1 MGPVE
6 DMKQRNVGNSGVK
19 VSLLGLGCNN
29 FGLRM
34 PVEDSQAVIKKAL
47 DVGITFFDT
56 ADVYG
61 QRGGSE
67 TALGQYL
74 GSRLKDVFI
83 ASKFGNA
90 MDEEGKL
97 RGGSR
102 AYVRQAIEASLKRL
116 KRDWIDLY
124 QMHRPDPK
132 VPIEETL
139 RTLDDLVKEGKIRYI
154 GFSQLAGWE
163 LADRHW
169 IARHNGLNPVTAVE
183 IEYSLLNRDP
193 ERELVPAMRQYGV
206 GLLPF
211 YPLASGFLTGKYK
224 RGAPLP
230 EGGRLTKGKS
240 YADLFMTDS
249 NWTVLERLEAFCAA
263 RGRNL
268 LELALSW
275 LAAQPVMLSV
285 IAGATR
291 AEQVAANVK
300 AIDWELTSQELA
312 EIDGIT
318 GKPPASGRTQRR
330 TT

>member
-1 MGPVE
+1 MR
-6 DMKQRNVGNSGVK
+6 QRNVGATGVK

-34 PVEDSQAVIKKAL
+34 PVEDSQAVIRKAL

-61 QRGGSE
+61 KRGGSE

-90 MDEEGKL
+90 MDEEGRLK
-97 RGGSR
+97 GGSR
-102 AYVRQAIEASLKRL
+102 AYVKQAAEASLKRL

-124 QMHRPDPK
+124 QMHRPDPT

-139 RTLDDLVKEGKIRYI
+139 RALEDLVKEGKIRYI

-163 LADRHW
+163 LAHRHW
-169 IARHNGLNPVTAVE
+169 IARSNGLSPVAAVE

-193 ERELVPAMRQYGV
+193 ERELVPAMREYGV

-230 EGGRLTKGKS
+230 EGGRLTQGKS

-249 NWTVLERLEAFCAA
+249 NWTVLEKLEAFCAA
-263 RGRNL
+263 RGRTL

-291 AEQVAANVK
+291 AEQVALNVK
-300 AIDWELTSQELA
+300 AIEWELTPRELT

-318 GKPPASGRTQRR
+318 GKPPPSGRTQRR
-330 TT
+330 VTGAA

>member
-1 MGPVE
+1 
-6 DMKQRNVGNSGVK
+6 MKQRNVGNSGVK

-34 PVEDSQAVIKKAL
+34 PVEDSRAVIEKAL
-47 DVGITFFDT
+47 DLGITFFDT

-61 QRGGSE
+61 KRGGSE
-67 TALGQYL
+67 TALGKYL
-74 GSRLKDVFI
+74 GSRSKDVFI
-83 ASKFGNA
+83 ASKFGNP
-90 MDEEGKL
+90 MDDEGKL

-102 AYVRQAIEASLKRL
+102 SYVKQAVEASLKRL
-116 KRDWIDLY
+116 QRDWIDLY
-124 QMHRPDPK
+124 QMHRPDPA

-139 RTLDDLVKEGKIRYI
+139 RALDECVRQGKIRYI

-169 IARHNGLNPVTAVE
+169 IAKHCGLVPVTAVE

-193 ERELVPAMRQYGV
+193 ERELVPAMREYGV

-211 YPLASGFLTGKYK
+211 YPLASGFLTGKYR
-224 RGAPLP
+224 RGAPPP
-230 EGGRLTKGKS
+230 EGARLTQGTS
-240 YADLFMTDS
+240 YADLFMTES
-249 NWTVLERLEAFCAA
+249 NWDVLEKLEAFCAA
-263 RGRNL
+263 RGRTL

-291 AEQVAANVK
+291 SEQVALNVK
-300 AIDWELTSQELA
+300 AIEWELKPEELA

-318 GKPPASGRTQRR
+318 GRPPASGRTQRR
-330 TT
+330 RTS

>member
-1 MGPVE
+1 
-6 DMKQRNVGNSGVK
+6 MKQSNIGNSGVK
-19 VSLLGLGCNN
+19 VSILGLGCNN

-34 PVEDSQAVIKKAL
+34 PVEESRAVIEKAL
-47 DVGITFFDT
+47 DLGITFFDT

-61 QRGGSE
+61 KRGGSE
-67 TALGQYL
+67 TALGRYL
-74 GSRLKDVFI
+74 GSRSKDVFI

-90 MDEEGKL
+90 MDDEGTLK
-97 RGGSR
+97 GGSR
-102 AYVRQAIEASLKRL
+102 RYVAQAVEASLKRL

-124 QMHRPDPK
+124 QMHRPDPT

-139 RTLDDLVKEGKIRYI
+139 SALDDCVKQGKLRYI

-169 IARHNGLNPVTAVE
+169 TAKHHGLIPVTAVE

-193 ERELVPAMRQYGV
+193 ERELIPAMREYGV

-224 RGAPLP
+224 RGASMPA
-230 EGGRLTKGKS
+230 GARLTQGKS
-240 YADLFMTDS
+240 YSDLVMNDA
-249 NWTVLERLEAFCAA
+249 NWDILEKLEAFCAA
-263 RGRNL
+263 RGRTL

-291 AEQVAANVK
+291 ADQVAANVK
-300 AIDWELTSQELA
+300 AIDWVLTPAELA
-312 EIDGIT
+312 EIDEIT
-318 GKPPASGRTQRR
+318 GKPAPAGRTARR
-330 TT
+330 T

>member
-1 MGPVE
+1 M
-6 DMKQRNVGNSGVK
+6 
-19 VSLLGLGCNN
+19 LGLGCNN

-34 PVEDSQAVIKKAL
+34 PVEESRAVIEKAL
-47 DVGITFFDT
+47 DLGITFFDT

-61 QRGGSE
+61 KRGGSE
-67 TALGQYL
+67 TALGRYL
-74 GSRLKDVFI
+74 GSRSKDVFI

-90 MDEEGKL
+90 MDDAGTLK
-97 RGGSR
+97 GGSR
-102 AYVRQAIEASLKRL
+102 RYVAQAVEARLKRL

-124 QMHRPDPK
+124 QMHRPDPT

-139 RTLDDLVKEGKIRYI
+139 SALDDCVKQGKLRYI

-169 IARHNGLNPVTAVE
+169 TAKHHGLIPVTAVE

-193 ERELVPAMRQYGV
+193 ERELIPAMREYGV

-224 RGAPLP
+224 RGASMP
-230 EGGRLTKGKS
+230 EGARLTQGKS
-240 YADLFMTDS
+240 YSDLFMNDA
-249 NWTVLERLEAFCAA
+249 NWDILEKLEAFCAA
-263 RGRNL
+263 RGRTL

-291 AEQVAANVK
+291 ADQVAANVK
-300 AIDWELTSQELA
+300 AIDWVLTPADLA
-312 EIDGIT
+312 EIDEIT
-318 GKPPASGRTQRR
+318 GKPAPAGRTARR
-330 TT
+330 T

>member
-1 MGPVE
+1 
-6 DMKQRNVGNSGVK
+6 MKQRNVGKSGVK

-34 PVEDSQAVIKKAL
+34 PVEDSRAVIEKAL
-47 DVGITFFDT
+47 DLGITFFDT

-61 QRGGSE
+61 KRGGSE

-74 GSRLKDVFI
+74 GSRTKDVFI

-90 MDEEGKL
+90 MDEAGTLK
-97 RGGSR
+97 GGSR
-102 AYVRQAIEASLKRL
+102 RYVAQAVEASLKRL

-124 QMHRPDPK
+124 QMHRPDPT
-132 VPIEETL
+132 VPVEETL
-139 RTLDDLVKEGKIRYI
+139 RALDDLVKQGKIRYI

-169 IARHNGLNPVTAVE
+169 LARQHGLSPVTAVE

-193 ERELVPAMRQYGV
+193 ERELVPAMREYGV

-224 RGAPLP
+224 RGAAMP
-230 EGGRLTKGKS
+230 EGARLTKGKS
-240 YADLFMTDS
+240 YSDLFMTDA
-249 NWTVLERLEAFCAA
+249 NWDVLENLEAFCSA
-263 RGRNL
+263 RGRSL

-275 LAAQPVMLSV
+275 LAAQPVVLSV

-291 AEQVAANVK
+291 AEQLASNAK
-300 AIDWELTSQELA
+300 AIEWVLTAEELA
-312 EIDGIT
+312 EVDGIT
-318 GKPPASGRTQRR
+318 GKPSPAGRTARR
-330 TT
+330 RAS